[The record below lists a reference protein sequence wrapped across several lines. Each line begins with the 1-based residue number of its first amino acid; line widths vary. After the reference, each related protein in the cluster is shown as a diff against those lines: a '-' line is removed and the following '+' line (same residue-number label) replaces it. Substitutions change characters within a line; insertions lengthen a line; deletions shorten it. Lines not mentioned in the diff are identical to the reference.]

1 MKANR
6 GWSIITALLAGVVIG
21 LCAGIYIY
29 YAWVPPE
36 QVLRDSPPYN
46 LAVGRE
52 YPQYREVY
60 VARVA
65 NRFRA
70 LGGNEVAM
78 QEAYDLLGV
87 TTGDVSLNNAYEM
100 VKSAN
105 EIARIDLQRDPA
117 LRRFNE
123 NDQIA
128 LAALEQALLTTIET
142 GQGPKP
148 EDIQPGEPAQARQRV
163 RLIGGALVLLVLLV
177 AGGMVILVDQVVG
190 TVVKSSGDRQGYTGS
205 DTRPSQAYVAD
216 GLSVDAGRVVEQR
229 APYTPPAAAPFTPD
243 PAAAPAATVI
253 NTPFSEAPLISFP
266 PCTYAHG
273 DDQFDEDF
281 AINGSM
287 GELIGECGASI
298 ADRLGLD
305 TPARVSA
312 LAVWVFD
319 KNDFQSTTKV
329 LMSEYAYKDPTLRNK
344 LTARGEPVLAQ
355 NNGVIEVLT
364 STLRVHIQ
372 VTGLQYN
379 ADGNPPNGYFDRVTL
394 NFTVYRRSAA

>member
-21 LCAGIYIY
+21 LCAGIYVY

-46 LAVGRE
+46 LAVGKE

-65 NRFRA
+65 NRFRSLGANEAA
-70 LGGNEVAM
+70 L

-87 TTGDVSLNNAYEM
+87 TTGDVTLIKALEM
-100 VKSAN
+100 VRSAN
-105 EIARIDLQRDPA
+105 EVVRLDIQRDPA
-117 LRRFNE
+117 LRRFTE

-128 LAALEQALLTTIET
+128 ITSLEQALQTAVDT

-148 EDIQPGEPAQARQRV
+148 EDIQPGAPAQARAQS
-163 RLIGGALVLLVLLV
+163 RLIGGLLVFLVIVV
-177 AGGMVILVDQVVG
+177 AGGVVVLVDQVVG
-190 TVVKSSGDRQGYTGS
+190 TVVRTANSRQVYTGS
-205 DTRPSQAYVAD
+205 QVTDVSS
-216 GLSVDAGRVVEQR
+216 LNAGRISEQR
-229 APYTPPAAAPFTPD
+229 APHTPPVAPFAPGPMSTP
-243 PAAAPAATVI
+243 ATTVV
-253 NTPFSEAPLISFP
+253 TPPPSEAQLISFP

-281 AINGSM
+281 AINGAM

-329 LMSEYAYKDPTLRNK
+329 LMSEYAYKEPTIRSK

-379 ADGNPPNGYFDRVTL
+379 TDGNPPNGYFERVTL

>member
-6 GWSIITALLAGVVIG
+6 GWSLVTALLAGLVIG
-21 LCAGIYIY
+21 LCAGVYVY

-46 LAVGRE
+46 LAVGKE
-52 YPQYREVY
+52 FPQYREVY

-65 NRFRA
+65 NRFYAMGANQAA
-70 LGGNEVAM
+70 L

-87 TTGDVSLNNAYEM
+87 TTGDVTLEKAYDM
-100 VKSAN
+100 VALAN
-105 EIARIDLQRDPA
+105 EVARKDIQRDPA

-128 LAALEQALLTTIET
+128 MTALEQALKTALDN

-148 EDIQPGEPAQARQRV
+148 EDIKPGAPAQARTQSRV
-163 RLIGGALVLLVLLV
+163 VGGIALLLVMAL
-177 AGGMVILVDQVVG
+177 AGGLVFVVDQAVG
-190 TVVKSSGDRQGYTGS
+190 TVVKSSSERQTDAG
-205 DTRPSQAYVAD
+205 PSTQAVNAP
-216 GLSVDAGRVVEQR
+216 SFDAGRVTEQG
-229 APYTPPAAAPFTPD
+229 APNAPPLSPFTPGPITAPAPTVVAAPF
-243 PAAAPAATVI
+243 
-253 NTPFSEAPLISFP
+253 SEPLLASFP
-266 PCTYAHG
+266 PCTYVHG

-329 LMSEYAYKDPTLRNK
+329 LMSEYAYKEPNIRSK

-364 STLRVHIQ
+364 STLRVHVQ

-379 ADGNPPNGYFDRVTL
+379 LDGNPPNSYFDRVTL

>member
-1 MKANR
+1 MKVNR
-6 GWSIITALLAGVVIG
+6 GLSIFTAFLAGLIVG
-21 LCAGIYIY
+21 LCGGIYIY

-36 QVLRDSPPYN
+36 LVLRDSPPYN

-52 YPQYREVY
+52 YPQYREIY
-60 VARVA
+60 VSRVA

-70 LGGNEVAM
+70 LGGNEAAL
-78 QEAYDLLGV
+78 QESYDLLGV
-87 TTGDVSLNNAYEM
+87 TTGDVALKDAYEM
-100 VKSAN
+100 VRLAN
-105 EIARIDLQRDPA
+105 EVARLDIQRDPA
-117 LRRFNE
+117 LRRFTE

-128 LAALEQALLTTIET
+128 MTALEQALQTVIQT

-148 EDIQPGEPAQARQRV
+148 EDIQPGEPVQARNRS
-163 RLIGGALVLLVLLV
+163 RLIGGILVVLVGVV
-177 AGGMVILVDQVVG
+177 AGGVVILVDKAVG
-190 TVVKSSGDRQGYTGS
+190 TVVKSANGRQMYTSS
-205 DTRPSQAYVAD
+205 DISSPTHVTDASS
-216 GLSVDAGRVVEQR
+216 LDAGRIAEQR
-229 APYTPPAAAPFTPD
+229 APYTPPVAPFMPG
-243 PAAAPAATVI
+243 PPPAPAPTVV
-253 NTPFSEAPLISFP
+253 TAPASEATLVTFP
-266 PCTYAHG
+266 PCTYVHG

-281 AINGSM
+281 AINGAM

-329 LMSEYAYKDPTLRNK
+329 LLSEYAYREPTIRSK

-394 NFTVYRRSAA
+394 NFTVYRRSAV

>member
-6 GWSIITALLAGVVIG
+6 GLSIITALLAGLIIG
-21 LCAGIYIY
+21 LCAGVYIY

-36 QVLRDSPPYN
+36 QILRDSPPYN
-46 LAVGRE
+46 LAVGKE

-60 VARVA
+60 AARVA

-70 LGGNEVAM
+70 LGGNEAAL

-87 TTGDVSLNNAYEM
+87 TTGDVTLNNAYEM
-100 VKSAN
+100 IRLAN
-105 EIARIDLQRDPA
+105 EVARLDLQRDPA

-128 LAALEQALLTTIET
+128 LTALEQALDTVIRS

-148 EDIQPGEPAQARQRV
+148 EDIQPGPPAQARARS
-163 RLIGGALVLLVLLV
+163 RLIGGLIVLLVSVV
-177 AGGMVILVDQVVG
+177 AGGVVVLVDRAVG
-190 TVVKSSGDRQGYTGS
+190 TVVKSSNGAPAYAAADA
-205 DTRPSQAYVAD
+205 RPAAFISEMSSA
-216 GLSVDAGRVVEQR
+216 DAGRVGEPR
-229 APYTPPAAAPFTPD
+229 APYAP
-243 PAAAPAATVI
+243 AAPAF
-253 NTPFSEAPLISFP
+253 TPGPAPTAVTAPASEAPLISFP
-266 PCTYAHG
+266 PCTYTHG

-281 AINGSM
+281 AINGAM

-329 LMSEYAYKDPTLRNK
+329 LMSEYAYKEPTIRSK

-379 ADGNPPNGYFDRVTL
+379 TDGNPPNGYFERVTL
-394 NFTVYRRSAA
+394 NFTVYRRSAG

>member
-6 GWSIITALLAGVVIG
+6 GLSIITALLAGLVIG
-21 LCAGIYIY
+21 LCAGVYIY

-36 QVLRDSPPYN
+36 QILRDSPPYN
-46 LAVGRE
+46 LAVGKE

-60 VARVA
+60 AARVA

-70 LGGNEVAM
+70 LGGNEAAL

-87 TTGDVSLNNAYEM
+87 TTGDVTLNNAYEM
-100 VKSAN
+100 IRSAN
-105 EIARIDLQRDPA
+105 EVARLDLQRDPA

-128 LAALEQALLTTIET
+128 LTALEQALDTVIQS

-148 EDIQPGEPAQARQRV
+148 EDIQPGPPAQARARS
-163 RLIGGALVLLVLLV
+163 RLIGGLIVLLVTVV
-177 AGGMVILVDQVVG
+177 AGGVVVLVDRAVG
-190 TVVKSSGDRQGYTGS
+190 TVVKSSNGAPAYAAADA
-205 DTRPSQAYVAD
+205 RPAAFISEMSSA
-216 GLSVDAGRVVEQR
+216 DAGRVGEPR
-229 APYTPPAAAPFTPD
+229 APY
-243 PAAAPAATVI
+243 APAASAF
-253 NTPFSEAPLISFP
+253 TPGPAPTAVTAPAAEAPLISFP
-266 PCTYAHG
+266 PCTYTHG

-281 AINGSM
+281 AINGAM

-329 LMSEYAYKDPTLRNK
+329 LMSEYAYKEPTIRSK

-379 ADGNPPNGYFDRVTL
+379 TDGNPPNGYFERVTL
-394 NFTVYRRSAA
+394 NFTVYRRSAV

>member
-36 QVLRDSPPYN
+36 QVLRDSSPYN
-46 LAVGRE
+46 LAVGTQ

-87 TTGDVSLNNAYEM
+87 TTGDVSLENAYEM
-100 VKSAN
+100 VRSAN
-105 EIARIDLQRDPA
+105 EVARIDLQRDPA
-117 LRRFNE
+117 LQRFNE
-123 NDQIA
+123 DDQLA
-128 LAALEQALLTTIET
+128 LTALEQALLTAIQT
-142 GQGPKP
+142 GQGPK
-148 EDIQPGEPAQARQRV
+148 DIQPGEPARARERV

-177 AGGMVILVDQVVG
+177 AGGMVVLVDQVVG
-190 TVVKSSGDRQGYTGS
+190 PVVKSSNGRQQAYADSNAGS
-205 DTRPSQAYVAD
+205 SQAYMAD
-216 GLSVDAGRVVEQR
+216 VSSFDAGRPVEQP
-229 APYTPPAAAPFTPD
+229 APYAPPVAPFMPS
-243 PAAAPAATVI
+243 PAAAPAATAI
-253 NTPFSEAPLISFP
+253 NMPSSEAPFISFP
-266 PCTYAHG
+266 PCTYAYG

-329 LMSEYAYKDPTLRNK
+329 LMSEYAYKDPTLRSK
-344 LTARGEPVLAQ
+344 LAARGEPVLAQ

-364 STLRVHIQ
+364 STLRVHVQ

-379 ADGNPPNGYFDRVTL
+379 ADGNPPNGYFERVTL
-394 NFTVYRRSAA
+394 NFTVYRRSTA